1 MMRDLL
7 IAYDL
12 RVPDAYLMAAFY
24 LPQRILRRL
33 QFDDKKEALPPI
45 SFSFDSK
52 CNCSTLCCLA
62 PPKIQWETDELIDP
76 SSFQPYP
83 ADHDEQIEENYQSL
97 NLCNYTSERL
107 QSCKEPVRIPHDCKD
122 VLEAMDLIN
131 AAAREGVSEEFEILV
146 CGPRNFAWQEKVHT
160 IPHVPD
166 WVNLEELTQQPF
178 VRRRNLDGVS
188 GLYSTPDPP
197 HPLAGPR
204 PAPPAHSHAE
214 DSCAVF
220 TERSRSLLVHR
231 RNRNGPVRLGRGGCN
246 SLYQPGQQD
255 QGSPHKVLR
264 RPPLR
269 ISSSEEGEVG
279 LISESQGDQV
289 VDQLNIKL
297 RGPPNVQMWGEWFL
311 SSISSGT
318 IVGMTFSTVFH
329 YLRQHE
335 PMEDYTDGGEWNFTH
350 VDIRV
355 GAGGVLLTKK
365 NARTYITWSC
375 IGGLD
380 DADFRAINGLVVI
393 DSSLIYFLQ
402 SHSFHPPDSF
412 SSTCLAQAVVLEFC
426 GLQSGT
432 AVLVTNSAVFR
443 GQGCLFQHNYNH
455 VQIRFRADVSLSNC
469 SFWNHSS
476 TLWVGHEY
484 CDEEAV
490 IRVDRAAVYGSL
502 WRNDWKPAIF
512 ESKDLVEYSR
522 AARPDKPRP
531 SAQKKVRPSAAG
543 STSAKGSGYG
553 SGSCGSCGTS

>member
-1 MMRDLL
+1 MDVDAAIHEVYAGQKEETREWMQKVGDVVLRNAFMQRALCNKVKRDIEGMMRDLL

-178 VRRRNLDGVS
+178 VRRRNLDG
-188 GLYSTPDPP
+188 GPD
-197 HPLAGPR
+197 
-204 PAPPAHSHAE
+204 
-214 DSCAVF
+214 
-220 TERSRSLLVHR
+220 LLPQLIHMLKT
-231 RNRNGPVRLGRGGCN
+231 PVRFSPSALDHYSYIDEIATDPFDWEEEVATHFINRVN
-246 SLYQPGQQD
+246 KTRDLPTKYYDVPLYGY
-255 QGSPHKVLR
+255 L
-264 RPPLR
+264 PPKK
-269 ISSSEEGEVG
+269 
-279 LISESQGDQV
+279 
-289 VDQLNIKL
+289 LNIKL

-335 PMEDYTDGGEWNFTH
+335 PMEDYTFIQDGGEWNFTH

-393 DSSLIYFLQ
+393 DSS
-402 SHSFHPPDSF
+402 
-412 SSTCLAQAVVLEFC
+412 TCLAQAVVT
-426 GLQSGT
+426 G
-432 AVLVTNSAVFR
+432 VLRPTEWNR
-443 GQGCLFQHNYNH
+443 G
-455 VQIRFRADVSLSNC
+455 
-469 SFWNHSS
+469 
-476 TLWVGHEY
+476 VGY
-484 CDEEAV
+484 
-490 IRVDRAAVYGSL
+490 
-502 WRNDWKPAIF
+502 
-512 ESKDLVEYSR
+512 
-522 AARPDKPRP
+522 
-531 SAQKKVRPSAAG
+531 
-543 STSAKGSGYG
+543 
-553 SGSCGSCGTS
+553 